1 MKLDL
6 SENAWRAHL
15 APAGAHRASVA
26 DLRVFTSTAG
36 DQVMAELVLTL
47 DTGHMV
53 SELVT
58 VWCDRSLHDFAGQC
72 GRAKILLG
80 QLAAAT
86 GAPLPADTDDLP
98 TVYLGK
104 GVEVIIAHAPKGGVL
119 TARDPWPPPRD
130 ADGAQARS

>member
-6 SENAWRAHL
+6 SENAWRAQL

-47 DTGHMV
+47 DSGHTV

-58 VWCDRSLHDFAGQC
+58 VWCDPSLHDFAAKC

-80 QLAAAT
+80 QLATAT
-86 GAPLPADTDDLP
+86 GVPSARRHRRPAGGLPRQAGRGDHRP
-98 TVYLGK
+98 RPQ
-104 GVEVIIAHAPKGGVL
+104 ERRAHRPHP
-119 TARDPWPPPRD
+119 RPPPRD
-130 ADGAQARS
+130 AEGA